1 MQQVQL
7 SEVEERVY
15 DAVAALEARG
25 QVPYPDLIAEES
37 GLTEEQ
43 LHAPLHQLTQ
53 KNLLHRE
60 DSPMAGL
67 DFGPRFCAQQLA

>member
-1 MQQVQL
+1 MHRVQL
-7 SEVEERVY
+7 SDVEQRVY
-15 DAVAALEARG
+15 QAVTALEARG

-43 LHAPLHQLTQ
+43 VHAPLHQLTE
-53 KNLLHRE
+53 KGLLHRE

-67 DFGPRFCAQQLA
+67 DFGPRFCARQMA

>member
-7 SEVEERVY
+7 SELEERVY
-15 DAVAALEARG
+15 DAVAVLESRG
-25 QVPYPDLIAEES
+25 QVPYPDLIAEET

-43 LHAPLHQLTQ
+43 LNAPLHQLTE

-67 DFGPRFCAQQLA
+67 DFGPRFCAQQPT

>member
-7 SEVEERVY
+7 SESEQRVY
-15 DAVAALEARG
+15 QAVTTLESRG

-43 LHAPLHQLTQ
+43 VGSPLHLLTE
-53 KNLLHRE
+53 KGLLHRE

-67 DFGPRFCAQQLA
+67 DFGPRFCARQMA

>member
-7 SEVEERVY
+7 SEIEQRVY
-15 DAVAALEARG
+15 QAVTALEARG

-37 GLTEEQ
+37 GLTDEQ
-43 LHAPLHQLTQ
+43 VHTPLHHLTE
-53 KNLLHRE
+53 KGLLHRE

-67 DFGPRFCAQQLA
+67 DFGPRFCARQMA